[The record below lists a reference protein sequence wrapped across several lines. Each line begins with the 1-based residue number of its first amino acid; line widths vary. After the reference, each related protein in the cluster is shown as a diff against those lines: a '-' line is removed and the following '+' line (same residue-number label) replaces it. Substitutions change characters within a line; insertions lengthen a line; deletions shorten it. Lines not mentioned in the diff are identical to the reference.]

1 MLSPR
6 METILKFIV
15 GQYIIKAA
23 PVPSHSLTDNNELG
37 VSSAT
42 IRNEMLHLEQEGY
55 ITRPHPSAG
64 GVPLDKGYRRY
75 VASLGDVKFPLEEQ
89 RLVNHLFHQIEL
101 ELEAWLD
108 LAATVTAQ
116 KAQNVALISKPRP
129 EACRFKRLELVSLQD
144 FLALVVLVTRGAKVS
159 QQLITFDEAITQPEL
174 AALADRL
181 SDIYSGLTSQ
191 QVSAKN
197 SSPDANEQQV
207 TDSVLKLME
216 MEDNQEHD
224 ESYFDGLHFTLN
236 QPEFSHNNWLAQSL
250 MELIEQRSLL
260 KNIAPSRSA
269 EKGVQVIIG
278 GENKSEALRE
288 YSVVISR
295 YGLPEEAE
303 GTICVIGPTRMPYA
317 RTIATVSYLS
327 GVLSGLVAKLYSVE
341 KYAPEITDN

>member
-6 METILKFIV
+6 MEIILKSIV

-23 PVPSHSLTDNNELG
+23 PVPSHSLFETKELG

-55 ITRPHPSAG
+55 ITRPHSSAG

-75 VASLGDVKFPLEEQ
+75 VASLGEVKFPPEEQ

-108 LAATVTAQ
+108 LAATVTSQ
-116 KAQNVALISKPRP
+116 KAQNMALISKPRP

-144 FLALVVLVTRGAKVS
+144 FLALAVLVLRGAKVR
-159 QQLITFDEAITQPEL
+159 QQLITFDGAVTQPEL
-174 AALADRL
+174 AALANKL
-181 SDIYSGLTSQ
+181 SDSYSGLTSSQ
-191 QVSAKN
+191 ILAKN
-197 SSPDANEQQV
+197 GSPEANEQQV
-207 TDSVLKLME
+207 SDSVLKLME
-216 MEDNQEHD
+216 MEDNQGHD

-236 QPEFSHNNWLAQSL
+236 QPEFSHNSLLVQTL

-260 KNIAPSRSA
+260 KNIEPSRSD

-317 RTIATVSYLS
+317 RTIATVSFLS
-327 GVLSGLVAKLYSVE
+327 GVLSGLVAKLYSGE
-341 KYAPEITDN
+341 KYSPEITDN